1 MTTTAA
7 STSCSRASV
16 FPNSGG
22 TTRWSRT
29 RRPAAGGDS
38 ETARQA
44 LKARWD
50 NPDFRLLIN
59 NGMVI
64 VVHKTK
70 IGKLKDMVLEISAEA
85 LEKL

>member
-1 MTTTAA
+1 MAKPKQKGKLVVG
-7 STSCSRASV
+7 SKKV
-16 FPNSGG
+16 MEQVHKFVG
-22 TTRWSRT
+22 
-29 RRPAAGGDS
+29 
-38 ETARQA
+38 
-44 LKARWD
+44 D